1 LITLHDAPALAPAQ
15 PAARIAA
22 AAGATAAAR
31 LVNGALF
38 LTILISPLVFIEP
51 SPYEAAIIVL
61 GLVCIAAK
69 IGVDRRL
76 LPLIW
81 LLLLWNVGGAIAL
94 LPVIDQPKT
103 MQYVAVS
110 LFLAVSG
117 VMYAALFAQD
127 TMARLAVLRRAYIA
141 AAFLAAA
148 IGIVAYFNLLPGA
161 GAMFAPGGRANS
173 TFKDPNV
180 FGPFLILPLLLL
192 LQSLLSGR
200 IRPGRIVALLVILFG
215 LLLSFS
221 RGAWMHFGLSASV
234 AIVLMFFTA
243 PDMRSRGRLVLL
255 AAAMIAALAA
265 LVVLALSFEAVGEMF
280 KVRARLV
287 QDYDAGTST
296 GRFLLQILSVDY
308 IINTPWGLGPY
319 EFSRLHSGMQQ
330 HNVYLHAFLVYGW
343 LGGLS
348 YLVLTLTTLARGLR
362 AAFVAAPSQPFLIA
376 AFATFVGVV
385 VEGAVIDTDHWR
397 HYFLLL
403 GLIWGLSTASARQQ
417 SRHALPGG

>member
-1 LITLHDAPALAPAQ
+1 LITLDDAHTAVPAQ
-15 PAARIAA
+15 PVARS
-22 AAGATAAAR
+22 AAGASAAAR

-51 SPYEAAIIVL
+51 SPYEAAIVVL
-61 GLVCIAAK
+61 GLVCIGAK
-69 IGVDRRL
+69 IGIDRRL

-103 MQYVAVS
+103 IQYVGVS
-110 LFLAVSG
+110 LFLAASA

-127 TMARLAVLRRAYIA
+127 TMARLTVLRRAYIA
-141 AAFLAAA
+141 AAFIAVV
-148 IGIVAYFNLLPGA
+148 IGIIGYFNLVPGA
-161 GAMFAPGGRANS
+161 GAMFAEMGRANA

-192 LQSLLSGR
+192 LQSLLGGR
-200 IRPGRIVALLVILFG
+200 IGLAQTLAFLVILFG

-234 AIVLMFFTA
+234 MIVLMFFTA
-243 PDMRSRGRLVLL
+243 PDMRSRGRLVLF
-255 AAAMIAALAA
+255 AAAMLAALAA
-265 LVVLALSFEAVGEMF
+265 LVVLALSFDAIGDMF
-280 KVRARLV
+280 KERARLV

-296 GRFLLQILSVDY
+296 GRFFLQILALDY
-308 IINTPWGLGPY
+308 VLNTPWGLGPY
-319 EFSRLHSGMQQ
+319 EFSRLHNNMQQ

-348 YLVLTLTTLARGLR
+348 YLVLVAVTLACGLR
-362 AAFVAAPSQPFLIA
+362 AAFVAAPWQPFLIA
-376 AFATFVGVV
+376 ALAAFVGVV

-403 GLIWGLSTASARQQ
+403 GLIWGLSTASARQN
-417 SRHALPGG
+417 RHAAGGG